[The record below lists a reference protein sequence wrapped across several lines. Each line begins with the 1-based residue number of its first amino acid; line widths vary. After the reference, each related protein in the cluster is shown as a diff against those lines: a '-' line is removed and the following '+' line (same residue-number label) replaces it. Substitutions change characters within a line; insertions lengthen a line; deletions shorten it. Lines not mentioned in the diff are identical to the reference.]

1 VRLPSLLTGTLLVI
15 APPGVQRDDAA
26 MAPRF
31 EVASVRVNRDASDRP
46 TFIRPILQQGDACG

>member
-1 VRLPSLLTGTLLVI
+1 MRLPSLLTGTLLVI

-46 TFIRPILQQGDACG
+46 TFMRPILQ